1 MSVECGTARTSRRVE
16 TPGQAR
22 TRCSRGAGSE
32 TRGKRSSGG
41 DLRFQAPGIPNYP
54 AAMCIDLPISAWY
67 GGTWCRLGVGRCRP
81 LVSACC
87 GWGDH
92 RTCNNL
98 ELLSPHRVDIL
109 CQYFQNS
116 RRRSGHRM
124 GKSSLSPSPNLVDT
138 CRQIPDHPKLL
149 RPCSCQRNVGSSKA
163 ATRRV

>member
-1 MSVECGTARTSRRVE
+1 MSVEQLEPRGDVL
-16 TPGQAR
+16 
-22 TRCSRGAGSE
+22 TRCSLGDGSE

-54 AAMCIDLPISAWY
+54 AAMCIDLPYLSLVRWH
-67 GGTWCRLGVGRCRP
+67 
-81 LVSACC
+81 LVSAWCRQVSASC
-87 GWGDH
+87 ICLLRLGRSSDLQQ
-92 RTCNNL
+92 L
-98 ELLSPHRVDIL
+98 ELLSPPRVDVL

>member
-22 TRCSRGAGSE
+22 TRCSLGDGSE
-32 TRGKRSSGG
+32 TRGKRSGGQWRRYPLSGTRNSEFSG
-41 DLRFQAPGIPNYP
+41 RNVHRSAYLSLVRWHSRWHLMSAS
-54 AAMCIDLPISAWY
+54 CICLL
-67 GGTWCRLGVGRCRP
+67 RLGRSSD
-81 LVSACC
+81 LQQ
-87 GWGDH
+87 
-92 RTCNNL
+92 L
-98 ELLSPHRVDIL
+98 ELLSPPRVDIL